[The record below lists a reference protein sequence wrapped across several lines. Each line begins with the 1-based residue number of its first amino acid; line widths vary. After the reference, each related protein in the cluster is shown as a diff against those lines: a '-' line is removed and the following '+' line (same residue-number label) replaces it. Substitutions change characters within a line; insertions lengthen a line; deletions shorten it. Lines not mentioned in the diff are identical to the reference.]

1 MTTRPEL
8 FWGLIASMLI
18 GNVLLLFLNLN
29 LIRVWVRVLQVPYVL
44 LFPLMLLLCSIGIY
58 SLNNSVFDVGLTALF
73 GILGYFFIKTGCEP
87 APLLMGFILGPMM
100 EEYLR
105 RALVLSHGDV
115 TVFVTKP
122 ISVTLLGIAVLIVA
136 TLAWRPLSTIIRKA
150 DNPPASTAAISQ
162 ETGT

>member
-1 MTTRPEL
+1 
-8 FWGLIASMLI
+8 MLI

-29 LIRVWVRVLQVPYVL
+29 LIRVWVRVLQVPYAL
-44 LFPLMLLLCSIGIY
+44 LFPLILLLCSIGIY

-122 ISVTLLGIAVLIVA
+122 ISAALLGVAVLVAA
-136 TLAWRPLSTIIRKA
+136 TLAWRPFSTAIRKA
-150 DNPPASTAAISQ
+150 ANPPAPTAAISQ
-162 ETGT
+162 DTGA